1 MKLNLSD
8 LANLQNETT
17 AVTTI
22 NRNNTL
28 IKEAVENTISRDGT
42 QPNQMNSRLDM
53 NSNQIINLPDAFT
66 DQEPVTY
73 GQFIDGITSVNNG
86 VVVDGAFI
94 MAAHDDTTINDRV
107 LSVGDN
113 LQITDGG
120 PKSNYAINISD
131 PELNALALTVSDVDK
146 LPYYTGAGTADVTS
160 FTPYARTLVDDT
172 DAVTARATLGVV
184 IDTDVQPHDPT
195 LNSLVSA
202 GNGIMTKT
210 ALNTITPRSVV
221 APANGIAVTNG
232 DGVAGNPTLSL
243 TNDLAAIEGLSTTGL
258 IARTATD
265 TATTR
270 TITGTAN
277 EITITNGDGI
287 AGNPTV
293 SIPAAVTFTGK
304 TVTGGTYTGVSEID
318 ISGTDLKMTGGGG
331 TPTQGTANGSYLNPN
346 LPLTQSSVETA
357 GGVEGGVFAH
367 DATGTVYQGAWSNH
381 PLVLRTNN
389 TGRITID
396 TAGAVKLNNYTTGTL
411 ATDVSGNVTAKSPTA
426 LKTDLALNNVDNT
439 SDATKN
445 SAVATLTNK
454 TLTSPVINSPTG
466 IVKADVGLSNVDN
479 TSDSTKNSA
488 SVTLTNKIIS
498 GSSNTINNIGNGSLS
513 TAADSTIKSN
523 ISGST
528 ASVSDNTITAV
539 LDKQL
544 GTTQGTIAYRGASAW
559 NALTPGTSGNFL
571 KTNGAS
577 ANPAWAAIPGG
588 GDLLST
594 NNLSDVSS
602 TSTSRINLGVFGK
615 IVIQKF
621 TASGTYTPTANLIYA
636 QIECVG
642 GGGAGGGVSGS
653 ANTST
658 CGAGGGAGA
667 YARTLST
674 AATIGA
680 SKTVTIGAGGTGT
693 TGAGG
698 AGGDTSVGTLCIAK
712 GGSGAGGSANG
723 FGNSGALGG
732 LASGSTGDI
741 TVDGQ
746 GGAVGAASTNTT
758 GQTGGAGCG
767 GSSFFGGGGRALTF
781 SGGGS
786 ASAANSGGG
795 GGGATV
801 QSTGSNSGG
810 AGGSGLV
817 VITEFCSS

>member
-94 MAAHDDTTINDRV
+94 MAAHGDTTINDRV

-120 PKSNYAINISD
+120 PKNNYAINISD

-389 TGRITID
+389 AGRITID
-396 TAGAVKLNNYTTGTL
+396 TAGAVKFDNYTTGTL

-426 LKTDLALNNVDNT
+426 LKTDLSLNNVDNT

-602 TSTSRINLGVFGK
+602 AATSRANLGALGGGLKTQIFLSSGTFTTPSTSRTDTVYRYRMVG
-615 IVIQKF
+615 
-621 TASGTYTPTANLIYA
+621 A
-636 QIECVG
+636 G
-642 GGGAGGGVSGS
+642 GGGAG
-653 ANTST
+653 ANGANS
-658 CGAGGGAGA
+658 AGGGGGGSA
-667 YARTLST
+667 YAEGTFTGVAAST
-674 AATIGA
+674 GITI
-680 SKTVTIGAGGTGT
+680 TV
-693 TGAGG
+693 
-698 AGGDTSVGTLCIAK
+698 
-712 GGSGAGGSANG
+712 GAGGSGGPNG
-723 FGNSGALGG
+723 ADGN
-732 LASGSTGDI
+732 
-741 TVDGQ
+741 
-746 GGAVGAASTNTT
+746 
-758 GQTGGAGCG
+758 
-767 GSSFFGGGGRALTF
+767 

-786 ASAANSGGG
+786 AIGSPVSISTSGGG
-795 GGGATV
+795 GGSRAT
-801 QSTGSNSGG
+801 GNNNIGG
-810 AGGSGLV
+810 AGGVISGTPSILAINGRAGAPGYTPSTVGVAVGGGDGADSILGIGGIGGRNSISASAV
-817 VITEFCSS
+817 VGSVGYGSGGGAGFNSGG